1 MTIKKNHTVGEIEQ
15 QFKDQMGI
23 GIQIMSPDGEE
34 FAPNGMRL
42 KDVAKM

>member
-1 MTIKKNHTVGEIEQ
+1 
-15 QFKDQMGI
+15 MGI

-42 KDVAKM
+42 KDVAKMK